1 MVVLRLELRERIDL
15 RPVVFADDVFTAD
28 VFAIGT
34 VSVIFGTIYPD

>member
-15 RPVVFADDVFTAD
+15 RPVAADALKAD

-34 VSVIFGTIYPD
+34 VSVIFGTIYVD